1 MHNRALHSK
10 QHSARSCVGRQ
21 IWGFRNL
28 IWTLHSAQCVACT
41 IGTSDWFSI
50 VAKSLWMIVKEG
62 RVYCILSK
70 ADLQTYWLGWPLPRS
85 FLLCKK
91 SQIIVHGM
99 WAAVQKYPDLMPIR
113 SDPQLFLPILQHF
126 IAFPGLCTRA
136 PYLGGEEGW
145 ICFPQQ
151 PPTPP
156 PPRPN
161 PTRAKMD
168 VCPIPNRC
176 YHPPPHWQMC
186 PKNLRTYC

>member
-1 MHNRALHSK
+1 MIIEFNRE
-10 QHSARSCVGRQ
+10 
-21 IWGFRNL
+21 IWGLRNL
-28 IWTLHSAQCVACT
+28 ICTLHSEQCVACA
-41 IGTSDWFSI
+41 IETSDWFSI

-70 ADLQTYWLGWPLPRS
+70 ADLQPYWLGWPLPRS
-85 FLLCKK
+85 FLLCK
-91 SQIIVHGM
+91 IPDNRPWGM

-151 PPTPP
+151 PPTPRP
-156 PPRPN
+156 PP
-161 PTRAKMD
+161 
-168 VCPIPNRC
+168 
-176 YHPPPHWQMC
+176 PPQS
-186 PKNLRTYC
+186 NQS